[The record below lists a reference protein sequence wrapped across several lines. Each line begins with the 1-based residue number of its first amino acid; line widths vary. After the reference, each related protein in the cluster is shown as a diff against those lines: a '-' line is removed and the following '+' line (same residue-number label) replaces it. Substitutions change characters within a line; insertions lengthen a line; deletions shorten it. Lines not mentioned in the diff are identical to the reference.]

1 MKLQDLPLK
10 LMRSHWFWIYLLVI
24 ILSALLTFI
33 DFITT
38 I

>member
-1 MKLQDLPLK
+1 V
-10 LMRSHWFWIYLLVI
+10 F
-24 ILSALLTFI
+24 FI